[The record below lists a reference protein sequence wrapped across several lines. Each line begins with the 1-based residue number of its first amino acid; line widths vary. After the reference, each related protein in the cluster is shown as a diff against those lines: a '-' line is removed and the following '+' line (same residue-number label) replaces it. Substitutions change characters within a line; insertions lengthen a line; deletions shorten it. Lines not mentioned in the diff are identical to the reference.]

1 MAGADERM
9 TIATY
14 LEHRRWV
21 EVAAVVSTMFLVAA
35 TQTTTEVIDN
45 LRQGLPSDWLAA
57 AAKELTSGVAV
68 LAMLPALVAFLRWLD
83 PRWSNLRWR
92 VLWHVPAFLV
102 FSFGHILLFT
112 LMRILIWAAA
122 GDRYNTGPLGL
133 GLLYE
138 MRKDLLLYLVLVAVV
153 GAYRFILDRLQGEAH
168 FLGSEEADAGPEYR
182 DRFLVKMLDREY
194 LVRVDQV
201 EWIGSASNYVL
212 LHCGG
217 RSYPM
222 RYTLTRLAAD
232 LDPVRFLRVH
242 RTAIVNLDQVR
253 AVDEGAELRVELV
266 GGARVPVSRS
276 GLPALRAALAG
287 RDGDQSDAI
296 PPHRSARP
304 ELRP

>member
-83 PRWSNLRWR
+83 LRWSNLRWR

-138 MRKDLLLYLVLVAVV
+138 MRKDLLLYLLQGPGRRHHRVGIGVFRFEVGGDAGGRPVPEPEVVV
-153 GAYRFILDRLQGEAH
+153 GQRVSVYLGDVRHGPGDRRGLRQRRHHRRHGRGGGERRRETRRRGRRDGRIVGHQVFRVAARAQPPRQRH
-168 FLGSEEADAGPEYR
+168 GIAPRAADE
-182 DRFLVKMLDREY
+182 
-194 LVRVDQV
+194 
-201 EWIGSASNYVL
+201 SAS
-212 LHCGG
+212 
-217 RSYPM
+217 
-222 RYTLTRLAAD
+222 
-232 LDPVRFLRVH
+232 
-242 RTAIVNLDQVR
+242 
-253 AVDEGAELRVELV
+253 
-266 GGARVPVSRS
+266 
-276 GLPALRAALAG
+276 G
-287 RDGDQSDAI
+287 RDWGVGVGRWALGVWDGGSWA
-296 PPHRSARP
+296 
-304 ELRP
+304 LGV